1 MKRFAFLQDT
11 LAKRVFLLMW
21 VALVLSHLAGYVT
34 VHALYVPAEHGG
46 AFAGI
51 SAFPSL
57 PPTPG
62 VPDRRSA
69 DAAAPSGDIDLP
81 LQGLLL
87 DYGVRIAVI
96 ALAAWIGS
104 RWLTRPMRDLVS
116 ASQSLGSSVTGGRKP
131 PMLDERLGT
140 REVREA
146 AQVFN
151 AMARRLHEQFRARDL
166 MVAAMSHDL
175 RTPLTRLRMRL
186 DAMDQA
192 PSPALRERAVD
203 DIREMDAL
211 IDTVLGVFR
220 GDALGAP
227 EPLQD
232 TAVAALVQSLA
243 DDLAEQGHAVR
254 VTVPA
259 HAAGADVARVE
270 PAALR
275 RVVGNL
281 IGNAVR
287 YAGAADVTLDLSS
300 HPIRIVVDDRGP
312 GIPPEHLETVFEP
325 FFRVESSRNRDT
337 GGAGLGLYIAR
348 ELALR
353 QGARVRLS
361 NRAGGGLRAEVELT
375 STARAAAADRRGSPR
390 PA

>member
-1 MKRFAFLQDT
+1 MKAFAFLQDT

-34 VHALYVPAEHGG
+34 VHAIYVPSERGG

-57 PPTPG
+57 PPTPA
-62 VPDRRSA
+62 VPDRRTA
-69 DAAAPSGDIDLP
+69 DAAATPPGDIDLP
-81 LQGLLL
+81 LPGLLL

-131 PMLDERLGT
+131 AMLDDRQGT

-186 DAMDQA
+186 EAVDDTA
-192 PSPALRERAVD
+192 SPVSRERSID
-203 DIREMDAL
+203 DIREMDQL

-227 EPLQD
+227 EALQD
-232 TAVAALVQSLA
+232 TAVAALVQSLT
-243 DDLAEQGHAVR
+243 DDMVEQGHAVGL
-254 VTVPA
+254 TVPA
-259 HAAGADVARVE
+259 HAAGADVASAE

-275 RVVGNL
+275 RVIGNL
-281 IGNAVR
+281 IGNALR
-287 YAGAADVTLDLSS
+287 YAGAAEVSLDLSA
-300 HPIRIVVDDRGP
+300 HQIRIVVDDRGP
-312 GIPPEHLETVFEP
+312 GIPAQHLETVFEP
-325 FFRVESSRNRDT
+325 FFRVESSRNPHT
-337 GGAGLGLYIAR
+337 GGTGLGLYIAR

-353 QGARVRLS
+353 QGARLLLS
-361 NRAGGGLRAEVELT
+361 NRKGGGLRAEVLL
-375 STARAAAADRRGSPR
+375 ARP
-390 PA
+390 